1 MPASL
6 KRTADIA
13 YRAAMRACSLVAWAA
28 LLGLSIAVFV
38 GVFDRFILAE
48 GFAWPEAIGRAL
60 LIWLSLIGAALAAER
75 RGHFAAG
82 IIPPGSPFAR
92 GMDHVVRIVSA
103 IILLYLSYSAFEVM
117 EIVGG
122 QEMAGIELSIMW
134 IYVPLPI
141 ACFLMA
147 IASVKHG
154 ISGDEQG

>member
-1 MPASL
+1 MASSL
-6 KRTADIA
+6 KRAAEIA
-13 YRAAMRACSLVAWAA
+13 YRAAIRACFLVAWLA
-28 LLGLSIAVFV
+28 LLGLSLAVFV

-60 LIWLSLIGAALAAER
+60 LIWLSLIGAALTAER

-82 IIPPGSPFAR
+82 IIPATSPIAR
-92 GMDHVVRIVSA
+92 GMDHVVRVVSA

-122 QEMAGIELSIMW
+122 QEMSGIELSIMW
-134 IYVPLPI
+134 IYIPLPI

-147 IASVKHG
+147 IASVMHG
-154 ISGDEQG
+154 ISGEEQG